1 MATIEVKLLFTL
13 EMKIEGSN
21 QVIGAIPQGARS
33 IGYVNGTFSGPG
45 IRGTIRACDWFLTR
59 ADGIGEADVRGI
71 LKTDDGA
78 LIYMNYQGWWICA
91 EWAERPRKRVFA
103 RSAPRLDSRPARRS
117 ISSSIECRRLE
128 SVKSRSLPAKSN
140 MAFTPFEARPLLVRS
155 MPNNRMS

>member
-78 LIYMNYQGWWICA
+78 LIYMNYQGLVDLRGVGGAPPEAGVCPIRTTIRFETSA
-91 EWAERPRKRVFA
+91 EKYLDLNRVQAIGIGEVSFA
-103 RSAPRLDSRPARRS
+103 TSQIKYGIYAL
-117 ISSSIECRRLE
+117 
-128 SVKSRSLPAKSN
+128 
-140 MAFTPFEARPLLVRS
+140 
-155 MPNNRMS
+155 